1 MRTGSS
7 LRAAP
12 QAELVAALNPVVL
25 QGGKDLVDP
34 MFHEVVL
41 QQTRTWLHR
50 RAVWSS
56 TGGMQLHLYSDA
68 EGSWLLSDKLDSPAS
83 DSIAQCKAGSLV
95 PPHCSDLWQLAKS
108 MCNPSDN
115 ASEWSKGKLLTLL
128 CGDEGRARVVRGPAR
143 HTCMSACYNVRWS
156 RRSK

>member
-34 MFHEVVL
+34 MFQEVVL

-68 EGSWLLSDKLDSPAS
+68 EGSWLLSDKLGSPAS
-83 DSIAQCKAGSLV
+83 DRIAQCKAGSLV
-95 PPHCSDLWQLAKS
+95 PPHCSGLWQLAKS
-108 MCNPSDN
+108 MCNC
-115 ASEWSKGKLLTLL
+115 AEHEWTKSRLTLL
-128 CGDEGRARVVRGPAR
+128 CGEAGKARAVRGLAR

-156 RRSK
+156 RRSR